1 MKKLILFVILI
12 IFISFVSCNFSRNN
26 KVCTDFQIQST
37 GKVYF
42 NEQIDSFLTDFINEV
57 QEDSCIYELYVDKK
71 NKGEYQLSLL
81 CRHANNRYFQES
93 YPVNYTTIKGRTV
106 YIYSGIEDFIKE
118 ETYSTN
124 FKYTNQDSPEYIR
137 AWYKII
143 LRDTTYVVK
152 TNSNL
157 APPFCTA
164 TLNGVVEFT
173 PPD

>member
-1 MKKLILFVILI
+1 MGHDDILRAYRATGVGVQYDAISLPPIQVI
-12 IFISFVSCNFSRNN
+12 
-26 KVCTDFQIQST
+26 K
-37 GKVYF
+37 
-42 NEQIDSFLTDFINEV
+42 
-57 QEDSCIYELYVDKK
+57 
-71 NKGEYQLSLL
+71 
-81 CRHANNRYFQES
+81 
-93 YPVNYTTIKGRTV
+93 PTIKGRTV
-106 YIYSGIEDFIKE
+106 YIYSGIEDFIQE

-124 FKYTNQDSPEYIR
+124 FKYANQDSPEYIR

-152 TNSNL
+152 TNSNS